1 MSDKK
6 YKGIAIFGG
15 MGSGKDTFADILA
28 KTKEDSAIYNI
39 GYICREFMK
48 ISRINENWQGRGR
61 ELSQTVASKL
71 REIDE
76 NILNEY
82 TYANAILGG
91 KFPIIVGGR
100 TFEDFEYWNKK
111 NFLVVGV
118 TAGFD
123 VRVQRL
129 LSRDSEFNEKDLEH
143 KTEKDIVYIVEKL
156 CPVIVSNNTDL
167 EHLKTES
174 EKLLL
179 TFL

>member
-1 MSDKK
+1 MMDKK
-6 YKGIAIFGG
+6 YQGIAIFGG
-15 MGSGKDTFADILA
+15 MGSGKDTFAEILA
-28 KTKEDSAIYNI
+28 KTKQDSAIYNI

-48 ISRINENWQGRGR
+48 ISKTNENWQSRGR

-82 TYANAILGG
+82 TYANAILGE

-100 TFEDFEYWNKK
+100 TFEDFDYWTSK

-118 TAGFD
+118 TADFE

-129 LSRDSEFNEKDLEH
+129 LSRDSEFNAKDLEH
-143 KTEKDIVYIVEKL
+143 KTEKNIVHIVEKL
-156 CPVIVSNNTDL
+156 CPMVVTNNSDL
-167 EHLKTES
+167 KHLEEES
-174 EKLLL
+174 IKILGL
-179 TFL
+179 F